1 MLPVRR
7 PSRCPASATMRVRRW
22 DRERAL
28 PARAYRQGTQ
38 CVHVVDRQWRLGDI
52 DNATDVAAVLNRLGG
67 AHIPTIPK
75 GKRFADRQ
83 AQSLIL
89 SSLLLIDFSLRR
101 LLSRSLIASQRIPE
115 MTITGSESLGGL
127 HRSPPGTRAAL
138 AIQTIDRE
146 NDPSKLEIFFGP
158 FRLLQAR
165 RLLLKGNEPV
175 SVSGR
180 AFDLLIALVERP
192 GEVVSKSE
200 LIAKVWPQT
209 FVAEGN
215 LKVRIAALRRVL
227 AGGQPGD
234 RYISTIVG
242 RGYCFVAPVTRSS
255 RRGPA
260 SGRCRG
266 ARVRGVRHNRPRRIR
281 LATCRS
287 PYCGRHLPEAR

>member
-1 MLPVRR
+1 
-7 PSRCPASATMRVRRW
+7 
-22 DRERAL
+22 
-28 PARAYRQGTQ
+28 
-38 CVHVVDRQWRLGDI
+38 
-52 DNATDVAAVLNRLGG
+52 
-67 AHIPTIPK
+67 
-75 GKRFADRQ
+75 
-83 AQSLIL
+83 
-89 SSLLLIDFSLRR
+89 
-101 LLSRSLIASQRIPE
+101 

-127 HRSPPGTRAAL
+127 HRSPPGTSAAL

-146 NDPSKLEIFFGP
+146 NDPSNLEIFFGP

-227 AGGQPGD
+227 AGGEPGD

-255 RRGPA
+255 RRDAA
-260 SGRCRG
+260 SRRCRG

-281 LATCRS
+281 LATCRR